1 MTPGVGSSE
10 PGPELQ
16 AKESS
21 ELAKLHHETFPVV
34 LPAGDPL
41 FNAWDS
47 VQSLSSK
54 TPGIFLILIL
64 IK

>member
-16 AKESS
+16 AKEGS
-21 ELAKLHHETFPVV
+21 EQAKPHHQTFPVV
-34 LPAGDPL
+34 LPARDQL
-41 FNAWDS
+41 FNARDS